1 MFDLIIKNRA
11 NDLEMRIQKGSKECL
26 LNGLKGFL
34 NIELVDT
41 SSKRTKGKTKKIS
54 ES

>member
-1 MFDLIIKNRA
+1 MFDLIIKNRT
-11 NDLEMRIQKGSKECL
+11 NGLEMRINKGSKDCL
-26 LNGLKGFL
+26 LNGLKSFL

-41 SSKRTKGKTKKIS
+41 SSTRTKGKTRKIT

>member
-26 LNGLKGFL
+26 LNGLKSFL

-41 SSKRTKGKTKKIS
+41 SSTRTKGKTKKIS